1 VEGRR
6 SALILA
12 GYDYEDSGLRMLRA
26 PARDAEALARVLQD
40 PEVGNFEVRTVL
52 NQPAHVVSLAVE
64 EFFADRKPDDLLVL
78 HFSGHGVKDD
88 SGELYFAAGASACA
102 AASTGARAAAR
113 ATAGARARAARR

>member
-12 GYDYEDSGLRMLRA
+12 SYDYEDPGLRMLRA

-40 PEVGNFEVRTVL
+40 PEIGNFEVRTVL
-52 NQPAHVVSLAVE
+52 NQPAHVVRLAVE
-64 EFFADRKPDDLLVL
+64 ELFADRKPDELLVL

-88 SGELYFAAGASACA
+88 SASCTSPPPTRGCCGWSRPRCRPRS
-102 AASTGARAAAR
+102 STGR
-113 ATAGARARAARR
+113 